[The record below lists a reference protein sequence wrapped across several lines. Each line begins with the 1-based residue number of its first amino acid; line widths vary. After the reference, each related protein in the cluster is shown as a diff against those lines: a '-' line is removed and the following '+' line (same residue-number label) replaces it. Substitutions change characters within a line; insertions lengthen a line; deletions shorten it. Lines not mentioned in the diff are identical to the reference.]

1 MCIRMFEYQLP
12 KTSNQKSEK
21 GKVII
26 KIFKNINNS
35 TLNSD
40 RSYNNYGASFLLFTL
55 ITNRYWVTQM
65 YIVSKVHY

>member
-1 MCIRMFEYQLP
+1 MFEYQLP
-12 KTSNQKSEK
+12 KTNNQKSEK
-21 GKVII
+21 RKVII
-26 KIFKNINNS
+26 IFFFLNINNS
-35 TLNSD
+35 ALNSD